1 VTTPSDARTAVLAR
15 IRASIGVTGKE
26 PLRRAAVADRLAG
39 RPRGVIPETARV
51 EGAARLA
58 AFAEKVVTTMASFEA
73 VATAAE
79 VPMAVAAYLA
89 GRNLPAEIRHGA
101 DPRLASLPWSGTM
114 LAVSTGRSDG
124 RDPVGVSHAEAGIA
138 ETGSVV
144 LVSGPDNPTT
154 LNFLPET
161 HVVVVDAA
169 DIVGGLEDAMAR
181 IRARFGAGVMP
192 RTVNFVTGP
201 SRSADIEQ
209 KLLYGAHGPKRL
221 HVIMVG
227 VGDGGG

>member
-1 VTTPSDARTAVLAR
+1 MSTSREAVLAR

-26 PLRRAAVADRLAG
+26 STRRAAVADRLAG
-39 RPRGVIPETARV
+39 RPRGVVPAAARV
-51 EGAARLA
+51 EGAARIA
-58 AFAEKVVTTMASFEA
+58 AFGDKVATTMATFEA
-73 VATAAE
+73 LATAAE

-89 GRNLPAEIRHGA
+89 RGNLPAIVRHGD
-101 DPRLASLPWSGTM
+101 DPRLAGLPWAGTA
-114 LAVSTGRSDG
+114 LTLSAGRSNG
-124 RDPVGVSHAEAGIA
+124 ADPVGLSHAEAAVA

-169 DIVGGLEDAMAR
+169 DVVGGIEDAMAR
-181 IRARFGAGVMP
+181 VRARFGAGTMP

-221 HVIMVG
+221 HVILV
-227 VGDGGG
+227 GGG